1 MFRICLEYNILL
13 KGKII
18 GYKGVASD
26 KRSASKVREGES
38 SMGIFST
45 ESAFYKFIS
54 RLWDVIVL
62 NFMWLL
68 FSLPIVTIGAST
80 VAAFTVAL
88 KMVDDEEGYIAKSF
102 LKAFKDNIKQGIIL
116 GLITLAAAY
125 MVYLNFELFY
135 AVEAN
140 PLPLLMMA
148 IIALV
153 VFIFSLLYAYPLVA
167 RYENSLVKSLKNS
180 FDISVR
186 YIVRTLILIFIIAL
200 ELFLI
205 CFNTTTMLVGLMI
218 GPAFIIFTIAAF
230 AKRVFQKI
238 EKEQMEQ

>member
-1 MFRICLEYNILL
+1 
-13 KGKII
+13 
-18 GYKGVASD
+18 
-26 KRSASKVREGES
+26 
-38 SMGIFST
+38 MGIFST

-62 NFMWLL
+62 NFMWIL

-102 LKAFKDNIKQGIIL
+102 LKAFKDNIRQGMIL

-140 PLPLLMMA
+140 PLPLLIMA
-148 IIALV
+148 IIASV

-186 YIVRTLILIFIIAL
+186 YIVRTLILILIIAL

-238 EKEQMEQ
+238 EREQMEQ